1 MNEQRKRYQ
10 APAVDLLLTPTDVI
24 MSTLDQGGDDDE
36 GMWQTLLNSAG
47 FTRNV

>member
-1 MNEQRKRYQ
+1 MKNERTPYLT
-10 APAVDLLLTPTDVI
+10 PAADLLLTPTDVI
-24 MSTLDQGGDDDE
+24 MNTLDQGGDDDE

>member
-1 MNEQRKRYQ
+1 MKNERTPYLT
-10 APAVDLLLTPTDVI
+10 PAVDLLLTPTDVI
-24 MSTLDQGGDDDE
+24 MSTLDHGGDDDE

>member
-1 MNEQRKRYQ
+1 MKDPRKPYLT
-10 APAVDLLLTPTDVI
+10 PAIDLLLTPTDVI